1 MECSRIRNIV
11 VMGHLSS
18 GKTTLVEALYS
29 ETNNKEMGSIERKNT
44 ISDSSELEH
53 IRQSSVK
60 SSIVPIEYNGYK
72 FNLIDVPGSDDFI
85 GEAISSVSIVKGA
98 VLVVDATKGVEVG
111 TIRHYNMLKKR
122 GIPTI
127 IYLNKMDKD
136 GIDFDKCLSDIRAKF
151 GKNAIPFCYPLGHDS
166 SFDGFANCV
175 TLKARVYNGKTC
187 EDAEIYS
194 DKKSKVFE
202 LHNTMVEAVAETSE
216 ELMDK
221 FFSGEQLTHE
231 EIQKGLRQ
239 GVLDGSL
246 IPVLVGSATKKIGIH
261 TMLDMFIDY
270 LPSPSDL
277 KSIVVENDSE
287 LIEVKTKEEEPF
299 SAIVFKTVVDP
310 YAGVLSYIKVNS
322 GVLKSGDTVLNSSTG
337 DAITIKDIYT
347 PLGSKL
353 NTVNSVSAG
362 DIAVISKVSGLL
374 TSMTLCDPKR
384 KVVFDKIEFP
394 TAVYFKALLP
404 KTKADDDK
412 LSGVLQKLKL
422 EDQTIEIKRN
432 VETNQL
438 LIGTQG
444 QGHLTYILDYLK
456 SVYKLDLNTEDYKV
470 VYRETITKPASAEG
484 RYVKQSGGSGFYGV
498 VVMEFMPS
506 EESVFTEEVFGGAVP
521 KNYFPAVEK
530 GFFEALEK
538 GLLLGYPVIGVK
550 AILKDGKYHPVDSNE
565 LAFKM
570 AAILAFKEAYNNAN
584 PVLLEPIIK
593 VTVTVPSDV
602 VGDVLSDLNQRRAK
616 IIGMDINSNNLQKI
630 EALVPEVEILEYVN
644 DLKSITQGEGYFNRV
659 FNSYE
664 RVPEHIASKL
674 LNK

>member
-60 SSIVPIEYNGYK
+60 SAIVPIEYNGYK

-322 GVLKSGDTVLNSSTG
+322 GVLKSGDSVLNSSTG
-337 DAITIKDIYT
+337 EAITIKDIYT

-362 DIAVISKVSGLL
+362 DIAVIAKVSGLL

-384 KVVFDKIEFP
+384 KVIFDNIEFP

-404 KTKADDDK
+404 KTKSDDDK

-470 VYRETITKPASAEG
+470 VYRETITKTASAEG

-498 VVMEFMPS
+498 VVMEFMPA

-530 GFFEALEK
+530 GFYEALEK

-593 VTVTVPSDV
+593 VTVTIPSDV